1 MYCDNCI
8 HIYLYLEALILAN
21 PNKEKNCNSLQK
33 LFIIFIKHENIW
45 LSGTPLLNPYNDN
58 CRYINPIPARVLENQ
73 DTLGGG
79 QFDPPSKS
87 YVLCPNMISDTSLES
102 SCALLLESAKKFAN
116 LRKLNFL
123 SQNPVL

>member
-33 LFIIFIKHENIW
+33 IFIIFIKHENIW

-58 CRYINPIPARVLENQ
+58 CRYIKKTYI
-73 DTLGGG
+73 
-79 QFDPPSKS
+79 FKSSDPCKTKF
-87 YVLCPNMISDTSLES
+87 LKQKMLFLFC
-102 SCALLLESAKKFAN
+102 KKF
-116 LRKLNFL
+116 LYVTLIRCI
-123 SQNPVL
+123 

>member
-58 CRYINPIPARVLENQ
+58 CRYIKNHIFSKALILVK
-73 DTLGGG
+73 
-79 QFDPPSKS
+79 PS
-87 YVLCPNMISDTSLES
+87 
-102 SCALLLESAKKFAN
+102 F
-116 LRKLNFL
+116 
-123 SQNPVL
+123 

>member
-79 QFDPPSKS
+79 QFDPPPFKS
-87 YVLCPNMISDTSLES
+87 HVLCPNMTNDTSLES
-102 SCALLLESAKKFAN
+102 SCALLLESAKFAN
-116 LRKLNFL
+116 LQKLNFL
-123 SQNPVL
+123 SQNPVI